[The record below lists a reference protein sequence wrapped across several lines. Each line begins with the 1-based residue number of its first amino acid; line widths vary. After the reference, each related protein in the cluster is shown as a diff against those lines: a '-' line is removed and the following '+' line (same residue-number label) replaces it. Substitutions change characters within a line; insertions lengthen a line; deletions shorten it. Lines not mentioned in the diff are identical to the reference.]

1 MLYLGI
7 INFLRELC
15 VMNFEKYELIRQEV
29 WNKATLPLDGNVD
42 EQKRN
47 QDLFKTKLI
56 ALSQPIDHISPAY
69 FFKEY
74 WEHHRW
80 AGIKAQTGTQDVVI
94 HKELGFFNDY
104 EDLCASGWDFPKKV
118 KWGSLQDWGT
128 NAQAYLT
135 KEKSS
140 NKGTYVAHPH
150 KLKKT
155 IAVARAIAEAV
166 DAYGE
171 NDFLRG
177 LLSEDFYEHR
187 NIILNSKD
195 SNFAIKCV
203 KLWVRR
209 LNQIA
214 GGNSSITYLHL
225 FMDLQL
231 PNLKP
236 DIVVTDIFYRLGW
249 LSDVITELNLTRK
262 DISKIYTQPKIYWR
276 VIQVGIELARQ
287 YPPIIADNAVREV
300 DFFIVK
306 YGQEPEP
313 SVGVVRNLD
322 KELPV
327 EHL

>member
-1 MLYLGI
+1 
-7 INFLRELC
+7 
-15 VMNFEKYELIRQEV
+15 MNFEKYELIRQEV
-29 WNKATLPLDGNVD
+29 WNKATLPLDGNAD

-56 ALSQPIDHISPAY
+56 SLSQPIDYLSPDS
-69 FFKEY
+69 FFQAY

-80 AGIKAQTGTQDVVI
+80 AGIKAQTGTLDVAI
-94 HKELGFFNDY
+94 HNELGFFNDY
-104 EDLCASGWDFPKKV
+104 KALCSTAWDYPKKV
-118 KWGSLQDWGT
+118 KWDSLQDWGA

-140 NKGTYVAHPH
+140 NRGTYVANPH

-155 IAVARAIAEAV
+155 IAVARAISRAV
-166 DAYGE
+166 KIHGE
-171 NDFLRG
+171 QEFLRG
-177 LLSEDFYEHR
+177 ILSKDFYEQ
-187 NIILNSKD
+187 KC
-195 SNFAIKCV
+195 IKSWV
-203 KLWVRR
+203 KQ
-209 LNQIA
+209 LNQLA
-214 GGNSSITYLHL
+214 GGDSSITYLHL
-225 FMDLQL
+225 FMDLQF
-231 PNLKP
+231 PTIKP

-249 LSDVITELNLTRK
+249 ISDVIPELNLTRK
-262 DISKIYTQPKIYWR
+262 DIGKIYRQPKIYWR

-287 YPPIIADNAVREV
+287 FPPIIADNAIREV